1 MVTSLFKILFIYL
14 FLAVLG
20 LGCCTRALVAV
31 RGGYSSLR
39 CAGFSLRWLPLL
51 RSMGSRSTGFSSCGS
66 QAQQLWCT
74 GFSSCALQ
82 ASVVVALGLSS
93 CGSWALK
100 CRLSSSGTRASLFC
114 GMWDLPG
121 PGLEPVSPALAG
133 GFLTAAPPGKPLRSL
148 LNDNGKQ
155 RLPHL

>member
-1 MVTSLFKILFIYL
+1 MCLLVQVREVGKRSPKYEGAMVTSLFKILFIYL

-66 QAQQLWCT
+66 QAQ
-74 GFSSCALQ
+74 
-82 ASVVVALGLSS
+82 
-93 CGSWALK
+93 
-100 CRLSSSGTRASLFC
+100 
-114 GMWDLPG
+114 
-121 PGLEPVSPALAG
+121 
-133 GFLTAAPPGKPLRSL
+133 
-148 LNDNGKQ
+148 
-155 RLPHL
+155 